1 MAITALSILCISI
14 LCIATHSM
22 ASSVTFPKARPDATD
37 MTVKARAPD
46 KEAHTAIRPISR
58 PDSLFKS
65 VIISKL
71 DEIALIAAD
80 NTAAIPKIY
89 STSSEV
95 IVPVK
100 RPAITIDRKKAAQK
114 SQKITSNLSARDNRN
129 YSRIFEY
136 QKSGQWA
143 KADEIVRQLDSSKLL
158 GHVMFQRYM
167 HPTKYKSS
175 FNELSAWLDEYS
187 DHPNARDIYTLANIR
202 TPQGHSATL
211 VKPKSVRKM
220 RGSLEI
226 NLTDRATKQEST
238 KRSTSDNRAVKALNK
253 QIHRHLSKGQPSLA
267 IQRMAQ
273 SVATA
278 HLSPT
283 EADNLT
289 ARIAASYLYEGKPEK
304 AAFYAKSAWAR
315 STTNAPL
322 AGWVAGLT
330 AWMSEDY
337 IQAASY
343 FSKTASSDYANGWL
357 QSASAYWAARSYKK
371 LRNTTNH
378 QKWLLN
384 AAQHPRTFYGL
395 IALRALGKDAVNQFN
410 WEAPKYTAQH
420 RQILLKIKSTNRAL
434 ALVKSG
440 QHHLAELEFRQIYP
454 GANPPL
460 REAMLAYALKNG
472 LASFALRFGNTY
484 KSANGDLY
492 DAALYPVG
500 GWEPKNGYQM
510 DKALIH
516 AFIRQESEFNPTA
529 ENPSGATGLMQL
541 MPRTASYVAGD
552 KRYGGKLG
560 RYLLKDPKENLEIG
574 QKYIKQLMGQSA
586 VSRDLFS
593 LAIAYNAGP
602 GNLRKWKNRYTDVSD
617 PLLFVELIPLSETR
631 SFVERVMR
639 NLWIYRQRMGQPTP
653 SLDNV
658 ASGNWARYVQLDAD
672 LPFDVALSE

>member
-158 GHVMFQRYM
+158 GHV
-167 HPTKYKSS
+167 
-175 FNELSAWLDEYS
+175 
-187 DHPNARDIYTLANIR
+187 I
-202 TPQGHSATL
+202 
-211 VKPKSVRKM
+211 KPKSVRKM

-337 IQAASY
+337 IQAGCNQPVL
-343 FSKTASSDYANGWL
+343 TGRR
-357 QSASAYWAARSYKK
+357 AA
-371 LRNTTNH
+371 
-378 QKWLLN
+378 
-384 AAQHPRTFYGL
+384 
-395 IALRALGKDAVNQFN
+395 
-410 WEAPKYTAQH
+410 
-420 RQILLKIKSTNRAL
+420 IKNCAT
-434 ALVKSG
+434 
-440 QHHLAELEFRQIYP
+440 
-454 GANPPL
+454 PPII
-460 REAMLAYALKNG
+460 
-472 LASFALRFGNTY
+472 
-484 KSANGDLY
+484 
-492 DAALYPVG
+492 
-500 GWEPKNGYQM
+500 KNGY
-510 DKALIH
+510 
-516 AFIRQESEFNPTA
+516 
-529 ENPSGATGLMQL
+529 
-541 MPRTASYVAGD
+541 
-552 KRYGGKLG
+552 
-560 RYLLKDPKENLEIG
+560 
-574 QKYIKQLMGQSA
+574 
-586 VSRDLFS
+586 
-593 LAIAYNAGP
+593 
-602 GNLRKWKNRYTDVSD
+602 
-617 PLLFVELIPLSETR
+617 
-631 SFVERVMR
+631 
-639 NLWIYRQRMGQPTP
+639 
-653 SLDNV
+653 
-658 ASGNWARYVQLDAD
+658 
-672 LPFDVALSE
+672 